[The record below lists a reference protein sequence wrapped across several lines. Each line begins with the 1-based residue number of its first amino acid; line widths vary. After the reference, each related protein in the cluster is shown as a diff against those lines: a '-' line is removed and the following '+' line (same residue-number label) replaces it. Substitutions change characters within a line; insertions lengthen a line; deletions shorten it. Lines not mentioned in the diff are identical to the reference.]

1 MENNDFSR
9 EMLEILRQ
17 KMDEAMD
24 ACAEQMAKEIAK
36 GVFEEVEGGLTDPM
50 TRERIPLIY
59 MKVIEELQ
67 KHLEEMSGKVK
78 ITDE

>member
-17 KMDEAMD
+17 KIDETMD
-24 ACAEQMAKEIAK
+24 ACAEQMAKELAK
-36 GVFEEVEGGLTDPM
+36 GMFEEVEGGLTDPL

-78 ITDE
+78 VE